1 MQQGSIWGHGG
12 YVAPDWSA
20 DWLHREALAL
30 REDIAGSSS
39 GSSYETLAEPE
50 QARVGYLLK
59 RDMRTNGYNAQTG
72 DIVVSDQ
79 RAAAI
84 ATTAVHYTDLFAN
97 RTPAAQELRE
107 LYAMPQKAKLSPDDA
122 RSLGRSCSGLPGLPP
137 PNGLAIPSVI
147 PATGRTSRYVGN
159 TPAASMFLWT
169 VHLHFRAACG
179 RLEHWLVLCPRVRR
193 VAARY

>member
-1 MQQGSIWGHGG
+1 MSDYASEFSIRRLWIIFAASMVIMFGVLLFFGVQIYHSKPPLPSAVQTVSGQTLYTGEEIQHGQAVWQSTGGMQQGSIWGHGG

-30 REDIAGSSS
+30 REDIAGISS
-39 GSSYETLAEPE
+39 GGSYETLAEPE

-107 LYAMPQKAKLSPDDA
+107 LYAMPQKA
-122 RSLGRSCSGLPGLPP
+122 
-137 PNGLAIPSVI
+137 
-147 PATGRTSRYVGN
+147 
-159 TPAASMFLWT
+159 
-169 VHLHFRAACG
+169 
-179 RLEHWLVLCPRVRR
+179 
-193 VAARY
+193 